1 MRMYYCE
8 GEGVN
13 GRQLTTTAA
22 DREQQ
27 GRWRQES
34 TAGNNDRL
42 AVGMT
47 ANSGVVS
54 NREAGLAVVSEDAD
68 GNAKPATAHSH
79 SQHPPEG
86 EMDKPKDRRSSPFP
100 KNVGQPSRSV
110 TL

>member
-8 GEGVN
+8 GAGVD

-22 DREQQ
+22 DRERQ

-42 AVGMT
+42 AVGTT
-47 ANSGVVS
+47 ADSGVVGDG
-54 NREAGLAVVSEDAD
+54 EAGLAVVSEDAD